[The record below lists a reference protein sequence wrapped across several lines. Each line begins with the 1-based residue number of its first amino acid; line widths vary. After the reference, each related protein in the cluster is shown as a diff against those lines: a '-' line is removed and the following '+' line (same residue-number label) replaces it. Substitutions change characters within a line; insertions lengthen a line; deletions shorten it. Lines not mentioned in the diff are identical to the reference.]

1 MSRIV
6 SYTVGLVLALVLTV
20 TAFSLTFA
28 HTNDAAGGLPSTWLI
43 AAILTLAF
51 VQLLVQLV
59 FFLHLGRNKTARWN
73 TLAFGTT
80 FAGILVVVLA
90 SVWIMYHL
98 NYNMT
103 PTEQT
108 NYINDQSTF

>member
-1 MSRIV
+1 MHQGQLGR
-6 SYTVGLVLALVLTV
+6 GQQAGAQQGFALQLAQAPGELV
-20 TAFSLTFA
+20 
-28 HTNDAAGGLPSTWLI
+28 DQQ
-43 AAILTLAF
+43 